1 MDAVAG
7 RRRLE
12 NTCDEE
18 ATNSFDKYK
27 YSQINKTNQ
36 LWNDNESSSSSS
48 GSAKDPNT

>member
-7 RRRLE
+7 RQCLE

-27 YSQINKTNQ
+27 YSQINKPIQ
-36 LWNDNESSSSSS
+36 LRNDNKKR
-48 GSAKDPNT
+48 GLLLFLNT